1 MKFLIAPCAYKGTF
15 SPLEVCRAIERGIRR
30 TVPGAKIDSI
40 PIADGGDGTIESVY
54 TSIGGLIE
62 TLEVEDP
69 IGRPVLA
76 KWLRLTA
83 VDELD
88 DQEATLKGT
97 RKSRD
102 VVLKAVG
109 GPIRDA
115 SSREIAIVE
124 LASASGIAHLKMHE
138 LAPLDA
144 NTVGTGQLLRH
155 ISLRGFQEIILTV
168 GGSASTDGG
177 TGILDQLGVLFLDRA
192 GQRLEPGGRS
202 LSAIAEIDL
211 LGMGEWSIGRKIKIA
226 TDVTNPLCGPEGA
239 AYVFARQ
246 KGANSHDVEVLDSGL
261 YNFADILE
269 TTTRVQARNLPGA
282 GAAGGVPFGLVCTT
296 GATIISGFQW
306 LSDLV
311 GLEKRVAFADVVITG
326 EGRLDDQSLKG
337 KAVGELAKMCAKHGK
352 KLWAVPAIADVSV
365 TMRELMI
372 DRIRETRGPRGN
384 ASLDDITLAVVDML
398 KAGR

>member
-15 SPLEVCRAIERGIRR
+15 SPLEICRAIERGIRK
-30 TVPGAKIDSI
+30 TIPGAKIDSI
-40 PIADGGDGTIESVY
+40 PIADGGDGTIESIY

-76 KWLRLTA
+76 KWLRLRAT
-83 VDELD
+83 DELD
-88 DQEATLKGT
+88 DQEATLRSH
-97 RKSRD
+97 RKNRD
-102 VVLKAVG
+102 VILKAAAQRNPAG
-109 GPIRDA
+109 
-115 SSREIAIVE
+115 REIAVVE

-144 NTVGTGQLLRH
+144 NTIGTGQLIRH
-155 ISLRGFQEIILTV
+155 VSQRGFQEIILTV

-192 GQRLEPGGRS
+192 GHRLEPGGRS

-211 LGMGEWSIGRKIKIA
+211 IGMGEWSKGKTIKIA

-261 YNFADILE
+261 YNFADVLE
-269 TTTRVQARNLPGA
+269 ATTKVQARSLPGA
-282 GAAGGVPFGLVCTT
+282 GAAGGVPFGMVCTT
-296 GATIISGFQW
+296 GATIVSGFQW

-311 GLEKRVAFADVVITG
+311 GLEERVAFADVVITG
-326 EGRLDDQSLKG
+326 EGKLDDQSLKG
-337 KAVGELAKMCAKHGK
+337 KAVGELAKMCAKYGT

-365 TMRELMI
+365 TLKELTI

-398 KAGR
+398 RSGR

>member
-15 SPLEVCRAIERGIRR
+15 SPLEICRAIERGIRR

-40 PIADGGDGTIESVY
+40 PLADGGDGTIESIY

-76 KWLRLTA
+76 KWLRLRA
-83 VDELD
+83 ADEYD
-88 DQEATLKGT
+88 DQEATLKGG
-97 RKSRD
+97 RNNRE
-102 VVLKAVG
+102 VILKAVG
-109 GPIRDA
+109 GA
-115 SSREIAIVE
+115 KSGAASREIAIVE

-155 ISLRGFQEIILTV
+155 ISQKGFQEIILTV

-202 LSAIAEIDL
+202 LGAIAEIDL
-211 LGMGEWSIGRKIKIA
+211 LGLGEWSQGRRIRIA
-226 TDVTNPLCGPEGA
+226 TDVTNPLCGPDGA

-246 KGANSHDVEVLDSGL
+246 KGANAHDVEVLDSGL
-261 YNFADILE
+261 YNYADVLE
-269 TTTRVQARNLPGA
+269 AKTRVQARNIPGA
-282 GAAGGVPFGLVCTT
+282 GAAGGVPFGMVCTT
-296 GATIISGFQW
+296 GATIVSGFQW

-311 GLEKRVAFADVVITG
+311 GLEQRVAFADVVITG

-337 KAVGELAKMCAKHGK
+337 KAVGELAKMCAKYGK
-352 KLWAVPAIADVSV
+352 KLWAVPATADMSV
-365 TMRELMI
+365 TLRELTI
-372 DRIRETRGPRGN
+372 DRLRETRGPRGN
-384 ASLDDITLAVVDML
+384 ASLDDITSAIVDML